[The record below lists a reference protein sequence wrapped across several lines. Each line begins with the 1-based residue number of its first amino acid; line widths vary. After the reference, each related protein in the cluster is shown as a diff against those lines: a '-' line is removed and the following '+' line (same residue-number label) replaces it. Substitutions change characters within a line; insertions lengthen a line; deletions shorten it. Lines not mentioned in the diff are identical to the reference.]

1 MVRQPSRQPTFYRRL
16 MARCALVLALG
27 AGLVVAQ
34 AQDEV
39 WRCGQTLTNQAPAD
53 GATPHPCTRISLPDA
68 SAVPG
73 TRGKSPA
80 PGQGAASPTAGR
92 ERTGAVQV
100 AADEQRQRDGQARSL
115 LLAEKQRLQAQLQ
128 VARRS
133 GDTAQV
139 ALAEADLA
147 SIERE
152 LTRLP

>member
-1 MVRQPSRQPTFYRRL
+1 MVRQPSRQATLHRRL
-16 MARCALVLALG
+16 VARCALVLALG
-27 AGLVVAQ
+27 AGLVAAQ

-39 WRCGQTLTNQAPAD
+39 WRCGQTLTNQPPMD
-53 GATPHPCTRISLPDA
+53 EATQRPCTRVSLPDA
-68 SAVPG
+68 AAVPAARAK
-73 TRGKSPA
+73 TPA
-80 PGQGAASPTAGR
+80 PGQGAASSTTGR

-128 VARRS
+128 IARRS
-133 GDTAQV
+133 GDAAQV